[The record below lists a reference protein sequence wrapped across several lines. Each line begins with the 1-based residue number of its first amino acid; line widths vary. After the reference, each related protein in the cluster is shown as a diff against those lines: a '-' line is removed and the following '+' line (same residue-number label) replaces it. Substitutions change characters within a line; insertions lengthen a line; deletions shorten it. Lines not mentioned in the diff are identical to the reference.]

1 MSREKKVSPK
11 LSIKEVEELTGLKV
25 VDMIPAKN
33 WIRLVL
39 ENGVTFSF
47 KKWQ

>member
-1 MSREKKVSPK
+1 MSKGKVVSPK
-11 LSIKEVEELTGLKV
+11 LSIKDVEMLTGLKV
-25 VDMIPAKN
+25 VDMLPSKN

-47 KKWQ
+47 KKWN